1 MNQVTYVVLSFGKQ
15 ELTMKCLSTFRKFH
29 PDDPLILTDNGG
41 PNVELTRQVAEM
53 FNAKFIVNPFN
64 DSLSKLMNLGCAAA
78 ETDYVCIATNGVE
91 FTTRLTEQFQ
101 ADFEKDE
108 KIAVVGGLLFYS
120 DGKIQHGGG
129 RRFWNSSAMGHYG
142 QHRYPHQV
150 KLCTIPSFRMYV
162 TGATSAVRKS
172 FWQQNPFDE
181 TLTMSC
187 EDTDMCFKAWQNGMK
202 VYYDPM
208 ITSIH
213 NEGSTRGRTD
223 EEKRRNA
230 PIVYE
235 REKKTLEIFKNRY
248 SDLDCKAIEEKMNK
262 ANEELHPDL
271 PKAFIR
277 HGAIGDV
284 MRTLEVYDQ
293 LVAKNGP
300 YIVVTGVPE
309 VFRDRQCI
317 AITDCEEE
325 FAFSSIVNM
334 DLASEWD
341 RTKTVS
347 EMYAK
352 QAGLEDAGM
361 KPVKLKTNYFD
372 QFQLRRQL
380 PDFDWSQDYVVF
392 HMGVGFPG
400 KMIDAAIW
408 ENLIGNFVNL
418 GYQVMCVGSGND
430 FGGQGKG
437 VHNLVG
443 KTTLHTLRELLYGAK
458 LFVGVD
464 SGPLHVA
471 DGVCPAIGLFTVC
484 NPANLVSNRVT
495 AIETKAECKRC
506 IERHGLVTG
515 YYCDYKPGDPR
526 QFMCSSG
533 FDPREIFSIGMKLLQ
548 GQKEKA

>member
-1 MNQVTYVVLSFGKQ
+1 MKVTYVILGFGKQ
-15 ELTMKCLSTFRKFH
+15 DLTMKCLTSFRKFH

-41 PNVELTRQVAEM
+41 PNVDLTRQVAEM
-53 FNAKFIVNPFN
+53 FGAKFILNPAN
-64 DSLSKLMNLGCAAA
+64 DSLSKLMNMGVEAS
-78 ETDYVCIATNGVE
+78 ETEYVCLATNGVE
-91 FTTRLTEQFQ
+91 FTTRLTEQFIL
-101 ADFEKDE
+101 DFEKDE

-120 DGKIQHGGG
+120 DGRIQHGGG

-142 QHRYPHQV
+142 QHRYPSQV

-172 FWQQNPFDE
+172 FWKDRPFDE
-181 TLTMSC
+181 ELLMSC

-202 VYYDPM
+202 VYYDPL

-223 EEKRRNA
+223 EEKRKNA
-230 PIVYE
+230 PVIYE
-235 REKKTLEIFKNRY
+235 REKKTLEIFKKRY
-248 SDLDCKAIEEKMNK
+248 SDLDCKEIERKMN
-262 ANEELHPDL
+262 ACNEELHPEL
-271 PKAFIR
+271 PRAFIR

-284 MRTLEVYDQ
+284 MRSLDIYDR
-293 LVAKNGP
+293 LVEKNGP

-309 VFRDRQCI
+309 VFRDRPCV

-325 FAFSSIVNM
+325 FAFSSVVNL
-334 DLASEWD
+334 DLGYEWD

-352 QAGLEDAGM
+352 EAGIEDPGM
-361 KPVKLKTNYFD
+361 KPVKLKTSRYDQFELRRKAPEIDFD
-372 QFQLRRQL
+372 QK
-380 PDFDWSQDYVVF
+380 YVVF

-400 KMIDAAIW
+400 KMIDGAIW
-408 ENLIGNFVNL
+408 ENLIGNFAHQ
-418 GYQVMCVGSGND
+418 GFQVMCVGSNHD
-430 FGGQGKG
+430 FSGRGPN

-443 KTTLHTLRELLYGAK
+443 KTNLHMLRELLYGAK
-458 LFVGVD
+458 LFIGVD

-484 NPANLVSNRVT
+484 NPKNLVSDRVT

-515 YYCDYKPGDPR
+515 YYCDFQQGDPR
-526 QFMCSSG
+526 QYMCSSQ
-533 FDPREIFSIGMKLLQ
+533 FDPREIFQKGMQLIEANK
-548 GQKEKA
+548 